1 MAPLVSSMESKE
13 QAEKFFERGFL
24 CSQSI
29 LMAYAPRFNLE
40 RDTASRLAASFG
52 GGLARRGETCGAV
65 IAACMVIGLNF
76 GHTTADDLESK
87 ERTYQAVHEF
97 ISQFQ
102 ARNGSIECSQL
113 LDIDISDPANL
124 EKAREQQL
132 FTTRCPV
139 FVSTAAE
146 ILNLLLADH

>member
-1 MAPLVSSMESKE
+1 MESKE
-13 QAEKFFERGFL
+13 QAEKFFLRGYL

-29 LMAYAPRFNLE
+29 LMAYAPRFNLK

-65 IAACMVIGLNF
+65 IAACMVLGLNF
-76 GHTTADDLESK
+76 GPTTADDLDSK
-87 ERTYQAVHEF
+87 ERTYQSAHEF

-146 ILNLLLADH
+146 ILNLLLADR

>member
-1 MAPLVSSMESKE
+1 MESRE
-13 QAEKFFERGFL
+13 QAEKLFEGGYL

-29 LMAYAPRFNLE
+29 LMAYAPRFKLE
-40 RDTASRLAASFG
+40 PDTASRLAASFG

-65 IAACMVIGLNF
+65 IAACMVLGLNF
-76 GHTTADDLESK
+76 GHTAADELDSK

-102 ARNGSIECSQL
+102 ARNGSIKCSQL
-113 LDIDISDPANL
+113 LDIDISNPANL
-124 EKAREQQL
+124 RLAREQQL

-139 FVSTAAE
+139 FVTAAAE
-146 ILNLLLADH
+146 ILDLLLADN

>member
-113 LDIDISDPANL
+113 LDIDIREPANL